1 MSMEIKSMA
10 LDLGRGAMLFLLLER
25 FFGKL
30 GYARKRPAGLEAA
43 PQGAL
48 VLRYFK
54 EPRVF

>member
-1 MSMEIKSMA
+1 
-10 LDLGRGAMLFLLLER
+10 MLFLLLER